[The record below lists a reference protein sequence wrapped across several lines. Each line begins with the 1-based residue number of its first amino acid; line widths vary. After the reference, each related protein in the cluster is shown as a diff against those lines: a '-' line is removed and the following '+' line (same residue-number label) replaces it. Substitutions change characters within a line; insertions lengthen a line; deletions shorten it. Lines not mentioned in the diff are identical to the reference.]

1 MPRKLLKHPAAKK
14 VLYTRIPPELNKRT
28 KYTPELLAEMYDL
41 RDNYGFT
48 CDQIAQTYAAEG
60 YSYWNL
66 KIFILNKNYNPAKKW
81 EYENRDWKRWRKTD
95 SANVKRHNK
104 RKRAL
109 MEKFVRKYDANG
121 NPIATPDAL
130 SSPTGILAGPRESV
144 PPATPPAPP
153 EQVSSAPD
161 NASRFLDKLHKTMN
175 Q

>member
-1 MPRKLLKHPAAKK
+1 MSRQKLKHPASAK
-14 VLYTRIPPELNKRT
+14 VAYTRIPPELNKRT

-48 CDQIAQTYAAEG
+48 RDQIAQTYAAMG
-60 YSYWNL
+60 YSYWNVHRW
-66 KIFILNKNYNPAKKW
+66 ILDPKYNPAKKW

-130 SSPTGILAGPRESV
+130 SSPTGILAGPQESA
-144 PPATPPAPP
+144 PAA
-153 EQVSSAPD
+153 QVSSAPD
-161 NASRFLDKLHKTMN
+161 NVNGFLEKIKKTLN

>member
-81 EYENRDWKRWRKTD
+81 EYENRDWKKYRATAA
-95 SANVKRHNK
+95 ANVKRHNK

-130 SSPTGILAGPRESV
+130 SSPTGILAGPQESA
-144 PPATPPAPP
+144 PAA
-153 EQVSSAPD
+153 QVSSAPD
-161 NASRFLDKLHKTMN
+161 NVNGFLEKIKKTLN